1 MDIITVTAAA
11 AAAIALGA
19 RAPVDD
25 VMESAYCMLEPPML
39 SIDAAAGPLLVSTFA
54 SRRPTVGGAS
64 EAQGQWGEAALRPY
78 DVMSSLGTSRA
89 PALPGALS
97 LADAPAPL
105 PMSNPLAWVLAAAG
119 VLGML
124 YIRRTQL

>member
-19 RAPVDD
+19 GAPVDD
-25 VMESAYCMLEPPML
+25 VPESAYCVLEPPML
-39 SIDAAAGPLLVSTFA
+39 SMDATAGPLLVSTFE
-54 SRRPTVGGAS
+54 SRRPAFSEAS
-64 EAQGQWGEAALRPY
+64 EAQGPWGQAALRPY
-78 DVMSSLGTSRA
+78 DVMSGLGTSGA
-89 PALPGALS
+89 PGLPGALS